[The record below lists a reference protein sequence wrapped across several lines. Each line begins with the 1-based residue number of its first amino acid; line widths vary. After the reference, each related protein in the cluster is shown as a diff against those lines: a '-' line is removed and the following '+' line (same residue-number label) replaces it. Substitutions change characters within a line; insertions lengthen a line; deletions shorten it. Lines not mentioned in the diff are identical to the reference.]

1 MTSLGACR
9 NPDCRKPLHRRNGR
23 QEGSWDYCWGCY
35 HRWDR
40 AGRPATVPPPQP
52 RGGDMTGGA
61 ERREEY
67 ARLRDQGWT
76 PAEAAEDMWVSVR
89 TAGRYERAYQA
100 QDHQREEAA

>member
-1 MTSLGACR
+1 
-9 NPDCRKPLHRRNGR
+9 
-23 QEGSWDYCWGCY
+23 
-35 HRWDR
+35 
-40 AGRPATVPPPQP
+40 
-52 RGGDMTGGA
+52 MTGGA

-100 QDHQREEAA
+100 QDHQRRGVQHEPARPFELATGVAALMLSVLVADARGSRRDPAIWAGISRRPVQPLIVGHYELA